1 MSIKQSV
8 AIYARISQDRS
19 GDELGVTR
27 QLQDCRNE
35 AERRGWVVAEEYV
48 DDDVSAYSG
57 KVRPAYER
65 MLRDIE
71 DGLRDAVIVWH
82 LDRLHRRPVELEG
95 FVDTCSRANLKDV
108 VTLHG
113 DVDLAKGD
121 GLLVARIMGA
131 VAANES
137 DSKRRRIA
145 RKALETAEAGLPHM
159 GGTRPFG
166 YEDDRVTI
174 RESEAVVIRDVA
186 ARVLA
191 GEALK
196 AIANSLE
203 DAGITTV
210 GGKPWRA
217 ITLRNFLLAPR
228 NWGMRVHHGE
238 AIAKAT
244 WPGILTP
251 EQGERLRLLLTDP
264 KRRTNRTARRY
275 LLSGMLRCGLCGEP
289 LSSSPKDGTRRYAC
303 MKGPAHRNC
312 GRIVIAAEKLEA
324 FIADAVLY
332 RLDSPALIES
342 MKATADQTKITALRD
357 AITADTARQDDLAAM
372 WADGELSREEWKIAR
387 DRLEARVTANRHQL
401 ERLTQRDAIE
411 NYLGQGEQLREQW
424 EGLSL
429 SRQVAIVK
437 AVLDHAVILPAQHP
451 GRTGLDPERVAPQW
465 RL

>member
-1 MSIKQSV
+1 MTMKHAV
-8 AIYARISQDRS
+8 AIYTRISQDRT

-27 QLQDCRNE
+27 QLTDCR
-35 AERRGWVVAEEYV
+35 AEVARRGWVVAEEYV
-48 DDDVSAYSG
+48 DDDVSAYTG
-57 KVRPAYER
+57 KARPEYER

-82 LDRLHRRPVELEG
+82 LDRLHRRPVELER
-95 FVDTCSRANLKDV
+95 FVETCTRANLKDV

-145 RKALETAEAGLPHM
+145 RKSLEIAESGRPHT

-166 YEDDRVTI
+166 YQDDRVTI

-186 ARVLA
+186 ERVLA

-203 DAGITTV
+203 ADGVKTV

-228 NWGMRVHHGE
+228 NWGMRVHRGE
-238 AIAKAT
+238 VIGKAT

-275 LLSGMLRCGLCGEP
+275 LLSGMLRCGLCGLP
-289 LSSSPKDGTRRYAC
+289 LSSNPKNGTRRYAC
-303 MKGPAHRNC
+303 LPGPGRRNC

-324 FIADAVLY
+324 FVADAVLY
-332 RLDSPALIES
+332 RLDSPALVES
-342 MKATADQTKITALRD
+342 MTTSADRSVV
-357 AITADTARQDDLAAM
+357 AA
-372 WADGELSREEWKIAR
+372 
-387 DRLEARVTANRHQL
+387 
-401 ERLTQRDAIE
+401 
-411 NYLGQGEQLREQW
+411 
-424 EGLSL
+424 
-429 SRQVAIVK
+429 
-437 AVLDHAVILPAQHP
+437 
-451 GRTGLDPERVAPQW
+451 
-465 RL
+465 